1 MTKMKAI
8 YRGDLRVECS
18 HQSGARL
25 ETDAPK
31 DNEGKGE
38 NFSPTDLLPAALA
51 TCMLTLMGIAAR
63 KMDVDL
69 KDSSIDI
76 EKEMLSAPRR
86 IGKIVVRFSSS
97 LSPSREER
105 EKLEKAAL
113 SCPVHYSLHPEIIQ
127 DIQFTWGHA

>member
-1 MTKMKAI
+1 MKAT

-18 HQSGARL
+18 HPSGARL

-38 NFSPTDLLPAALA
+38 NFSPTDLLPVALA
-51 TCMLTLMGIAAR
+51 TCMLTLMGITAR
-63 KMDVDL
+63 KLDIDL
-69 KDSSIDI
+69 KDSSMDI

-86 IGKIVVRFSSS
+86 IGKIVVRFHSSA
-97 LSPSREER
+97 SPSSEQR

-113 SCPVHYSLHPEIIQ
+113 SCPVHHSLHPDILQ
-127 DIQFTWGHA
+127 DIQFTWGDL